1 MKVNISLPA
10 TLKDIPL
17 RDYQKFLKISD
28 ENKDAEDPEFLNMK
42 MLEIFCNVSL
52 KEAYEM
58 KLTDFNFAL
67 EHLSKLFQ
75 QHTPLVQRFTLE
87 DQKGVQRE
95 FGFVP
100 KLEDMTLG
108 EYVDVDTN
116 ITEWENMHKGMAV
129 LYRPVK
135 FQKNNMYLIEDYT
148 ADEYFHEVMKD
159 MPLSIALG
167 SLLFFYRLGK
177 ELSIYLVDYLKEE
190 VTQGQS
196 HLQKALP
203 INGDGISQFTQ
214 SLEGI
219 SSSLKRLKN
228 FRYTKR

>member
-116 ITEWENMHKGMAV
+116 IAQWESMHKGMAV

-167 SLLFFYRLGK
+167 CLLFFYRLGS
-177 ELSIYLVDYLKEE
+177 ELSIYLADYLKDKSIIAQLHQQQASQ
-190 VTQGQS
+190 V
-196 HLQKALP
+196 
-203 INGDGISQFTQ
+203 NGDGINLFMQ

-219 SSSLKRLKN
+219 SSSLKRLKS